1 MEKVYQTMKNAGIFN
16 VAFGISL
23 IAFGVVTGVF
33 SIVNGARLLRR
44 KNKVLF

>member
-16 VAFGISL
+16 VAVGISL